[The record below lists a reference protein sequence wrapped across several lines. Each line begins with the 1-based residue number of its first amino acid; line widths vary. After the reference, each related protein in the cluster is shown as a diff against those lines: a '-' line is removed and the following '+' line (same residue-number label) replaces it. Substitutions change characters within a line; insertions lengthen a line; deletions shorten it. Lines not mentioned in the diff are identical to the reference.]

1 MQKLSGPYLAAM
13 LFAAGALASAV
24 VIEFPWF
31 SFLGTILVWTAMRA
45 PETIGL
51 GTAFRIAPAPTV
63 SDAAYE
69 GLWAAVALV
78 FGVTLIFE
86 AVKAVILL
94 A

>member
-1 MQKLSGPYLAAM
+1 MQKLSGPYLGAM

-31 SFLGTILVWTAMRA
+31 SFLATILAWTAMRA
-45 PETIGL
+45 PESIGL
-51 GTAFRIAPAPTV
+51 GTAFRIAPARSV

-86 AVKAVILL
+86 IVNALISL